1 MIINCQPCTWLETWL
16 EKGSYEDFKAT
27 SQRAPVFKETDEGRR
42 NTCVKEDDHALD
54 DHDLD
59 DHDLD
64 DHDLDDHAL
73 DDHDS
78 DDDPDLL
85 SWHPAKL
92 SKPTIAENSC
102 RISAS
107 ALLSEDDGD
116 DDDDVDGFPAYSQ
129 KDKIPPGWG
138 NVRDCS
144 KHCFQFFTMQCW
156 TC

>member
-1 MIINCQPCTWLETWL
+1 M

-54 DHDLD
+54 DP
-59 DHDLD
+59 
-64 DHDLDDHAL
+64 
-73 DDHDS
+73 DS

-85 SWHPAKL
+85 SWHPTKL

-107 ALLSEDDGD
+107 AFLSEDDGD
-116 DDDDVDGFPAYSQ
+116 DGAHF
-129 KDKIPPGWG
+129 
-138 NVRDCS
+138 R
-144 KHCFQFFTMQCW
+144 T
-156 TC
+156 